1 MALRVS
7 LLTVADFVI
16 REWNLAPYPGD
27 QAPPHVHHGS
37 DEAFYVLD
45 GELEVLEGEER
56 RILPAGELAYIPAGT
71 RHTFA
76 NRGPGQTRILVVMTQ
91 EIAEL
96 ITALHSEPGTS
107 PDVIWARYN
116 ASVVPS
122 P

>member
-1 MALRVS
+1 
-7 LLTVADFVI
+7 VADFVI

-56 RILPAGELAYIPAGT
+56 RILAAGELAYIPAGT
-71 RHTFA
+71 VHTFA
-76 NRGPGQTRILVVMTQ
+76 NRGPGQTRVLAVMTP

-96 ITALHSEPGTS
+96 IDALHSESGVS
-107 PDVIWARYN
+107 PDEIWARHN
-116 ASVVPS
+116 ASVVPGRS
-122 P
+122 GR